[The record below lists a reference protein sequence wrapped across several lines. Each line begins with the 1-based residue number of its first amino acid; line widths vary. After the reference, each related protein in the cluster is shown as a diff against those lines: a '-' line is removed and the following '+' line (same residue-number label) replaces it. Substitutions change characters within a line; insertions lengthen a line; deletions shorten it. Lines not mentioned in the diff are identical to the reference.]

1 MPTVDPAIARA
12 LAEARAQA
20 ISEEHLNNVMGSQEW
35 YLPVDH
41 PAMQLANGVAQ
52 AAAAAPAGGYV
63 AAPVPGMVATQASGA
78 HYSAPGARAGYEAA
92 GMPPVMQQSNPYATA
107 AFRTTMDPYGNVG
120 VQPLV
125 GFPSQYP
132 HVVNGAV
139 TDPMVREMP
148 GIMPFMQVPAG
159 PTLQQATT
167 PVRRAAPAAPVR
179 RTTPAAP
186 AAPAAPVQ
194 SRGLKLSGEGPFP
207 LKEEVRATA
216 PAPAQPAPVD
226 TVVYPD
232 RPIDMSYDEGEI
244 MSQAMALARDP
255 RTAQVLGGLPSAREL
270 GQRLGPTYDPNST
283 AATWGRVAADIDQLP
298 PYMQLPALLAALLS
312 GKDYIRQP
320 QQTQVAPTVA
330 Q

>member
-1 MPTVDPAIARA
+1 MPTVDPAVARA

-20 ISEEHLNNVMGSQEW
+20 ISEEHLNNVLGAQEW
-35 YLPVDH
+35 YLPADH
-41 PAMQLANGVAQ
+41 PAMQLANSVAQ
-52 AAAAAPAGGYV
+52 AAQPVGGYV
-63 AAPVPGMVATQASGA
+63 AAPVPGMVATQSSGA

-92 GMPPVMQQSNPYATA
+92 GMPPVVYQRNPYATT

-132 HVVNGAV
+132 HVLNGAV
-139 TDPMVREMP
+139 VDPMMREMP
-148 GIMPFMQVPAG
+148 GLAPFMQVPVG
-159 PTLQQATT
+159 PALQQATA
-167 PVRRAAPAAPVR
+167 PARRAAPA
-179 RTTPAAP
+179 TPARP

-194 SRGLKLSGEGPFP
+194 RRGLKLSGEGPFP

-216 PAPAQPAPVD
+216 PAAAQPAPVE

-244 MSQAMALARDP
+244 MSQAMALAGDP
-255 RTAQVLGGLPSAREL
+255 RTAQVLGGFPSAQEL
-270 GQRLGPTYDPNST
+270 GQRLGPTYDPNSS
-283 AATWGRVAADIDQLP
+283 AATLGRVAADIDQLP
-298 PYMQLPALLAALLS
+298 AYMQLPALLAALLS

-320 QQTQVAPTVA
+320 QQATSTAA

>member
-35 YLPVDH
+35 YLPADH
-41 PAMQLANGVAQ
+41 PAMQLANSVAQ
-52 AAAAAPAGGYV
+52 AAAAAPVGGYV

-139 TDPMVREMP
+139 IDPMVREMH
-148 GIMPFMQVPAG
+148 GLMPFMQVPAG
-159 PTLQQATT
+159 PALQQATT
-167 PVRRAAPAAPVR
+167 PVRRAAPAAPAR
-179 RTTPAAP
+179 RSTTTPAA
-186 AAPAAPVQ
+186 APAVR
-194 SRGLKLSGEGPFP
+194 RGLKLSGEGPFP
-207 LKEEVRATA
+207 LTEEVRATA
-216 PAPAQPAPVD
+216 PAPAQPAPVE

-320 QQTQVAPTVA
+320 QQAAPTVA

>member
-20 ISEEHLNNVMGSQEW
+20 ISEEHLNNVMVAQEW
-35 YLPVDH
+35 YLPADH
-41 PAMQLANGVAQ
+41 PAMQLANRVAQ

-92 GMPPVMQQSNPYATA
+92 GMPPVMYQSSPYATA

-139 TDPMVREMP
+139 TDPMMRELP
-148 GIMPFMQVPAG
+148 GLAPFMQVPAG
-159 PTLQQATT
+159 PALQQATT
-167 PVRRAAPAAPVR
+167 PVRRAAPAAPARPAV
-179 RTTPAAP
+179 PAAP

-194 SRGLKLSGEGPFP
+194 SRGLKL
-207 LKEEVRATA
+207 
-216 PAPAQPAPVD
+216 
-226 TVVYPD
+226 
-232 RPIDMSYDEGEI
+232 
-244 MSQAMALARDP
+244 
-255 RTAQVLGGLPSAREL
+255 
-270 GQRLGPTYDPNST
+270 
-283 AATWGRVAADIDQLP
+283 
-298 PYMQLPALLAALLS
+298 LS
-312 GKDYIRQP
+312 LIHI
-320 QQTQVAPTVA
+320 
-330 Q
+330 

>member
-1 MPTVDPAIARA
+1 MPTVDPAVARA

-20 ISEEHLNNVMGSQEW
+20 ISEEHLNNVMGAQEW
-35 YLPVDH
+35 YLPADH
-41 PAMQLANGVAQ
+41 PAMQLANSVAQ
-52 AAAAAPAGGYV
+52 AAAVSPAGGYV

-92 GMPPVMQQSNPYATA
+92 GMPPVMQQSSPYATA

-139 TDPMVREMP
+139 IDPMVREMP

-159 PTLQQATT
+159 PALQQATT
-167 PVRRAAPAAPVR
+167 PVRRAAPAAPAR
-179 RTTPAAP
+179 RSTAAP
-186 AAPAAPVQ
+186 AAAPVAR
-194 SRGLKLSGEGPFP
+194 RGLKLSGEGPFP

-216 PAPAQPAPVD
+216 PTPAQPAPVE

-255 RTAQVLGGLPSAREL
+255 RTAQVFGYFPSAQEL

-298 PYMQLPALLAALLS
+298 AYMQLPALLAALLS

-320 QQTQVAPTVA
+320 QQAAGMVA

>member
-1 MPTVDPAIARA
+1 MPTVDPAVARA

-20 ISEEHLNNVMGSQEW
+20 ISEEHLNNVLGAQEW
-35 YLPVDH
+35 YLPADH
-41 PAMQLANGVAQ
+41 PAMQRANSVAQ
-52 AAAAAPAGGYV
+52 AAQPVGGYV
-63 AAPVPGMVATQASGA
+63 AAPVPGMVATQSSGA

-92 GMPPVMQQSNPYATA
+92 GMPPVVYQRNPYATT

-132 HVVNGAV
+132 HVLNGAV
-139 TDPMVREMP
+139 VDPMMREMP
-148 GIMPFMQVPAG
+148 GLAPFMQVPVG
-159 PTLQQATT
+159 PALQQATA
-167 PVRRAAPAAPVR
+167 PARRAAPA
-179 RTTPAAP
+179 TPARP

-194 SRGLKLSGEGPFP
+194 RRGLKLSGEGPFP

-216 PAPAQPAPVD
+216 PAAAQPAPVE

-244 MSQAMALARDP
+244 MSQAMALAGDP
-255 RTAQVLGGLPSAREL
+255 RTAQVLGGFPSAQEL
-270 GQRLGPTYDPNST
+270 GQRLGPTYDPNSS
-283 AATWGRVAADIDQLP
+283 AATLGRVAADIDQLP
-298 PYMQLPALLAALLS
+298 AYMQLPALLAALLS

-320 QQTQVAPTVA
+320 QQATPTAA